1 MHNNWLNWTI
11 IVLCVI
17 IILLLSI
24 SQLHKIFQA
33 TFKGNRFPKLGNST
47 QIRIVHQLQ
56 EACTQMSADGT
67 GALITLELNTP
78 LEHLRT
84 DGHILDAN
92 ISSSLIISI
101 FSKNSPLH
109 DGALIIKNSK
119 IKYAGTFYKISRSS
133 ISNKYGARHRAAVG
147 ISEQSDSLTIVVSE
161 ETGIISFCRHGK
173 IKKISINDF
182 QEKLFEFLK
191 DNRR

>member
-1 MHNNWLNWTI
+1 MQNNWLNITI
-11 IVLCVI
+11 IALCI
-17 IILLLSI
+17 IIIILLSI
-24 SQLHKIFQA
+24 SQIHKIFQWF
-33 TFKGNRFPKLGNST
+33 FKAHHFPKLGNST

-56 EACTQMSADGT
+56 EACSQMSENKT

-101 FSKNSPLH
+101 FAKGSPLH
-109 DGALIIKNSK
+109 DGALIIQKSK
-119 IKYAGTFYKISRSS
+119 IKYAGTFYKISESS
-133 ISNKYGARHRAAVG
+133 ISNRFGARHRAAVG

-161 ETGIISFCRHGK
+161 ETGDISFCRHGK
-173 IKKISINDF
+173 IKKISIIQF

-191 DNRR
+191 AK